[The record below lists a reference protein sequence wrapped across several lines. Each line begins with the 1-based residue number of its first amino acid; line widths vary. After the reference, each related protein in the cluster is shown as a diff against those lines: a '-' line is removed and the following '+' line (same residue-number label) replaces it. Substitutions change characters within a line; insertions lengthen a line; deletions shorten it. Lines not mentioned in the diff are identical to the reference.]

1 MHIATVDSVP
11 IVEKRQTIIEHL
23 SDLRGV
29 LFRSVL
35 VVSLLFMGCFYF
47 SEQIIALLKDPVI
60 RALPQGQKSLYF
72 FSLTEQLFTTMK
84 VSLVSAL
91 ILSAPF
97 ILLQLGSFLL
107 PALTPQEKALVFPFS
122 FLALLVF
129 FSGILLGYFF
139 VLPYI
144 FGFLVHFNSTHPEQ
158 LLLRLADY
166 LVLTLQLLL
175 GTALILEFPVVL
187 LLLGKL
193 GIVTAAFLRHL
204 RPKAY
209 IGLSVLA
216 AFLTPTPDA
225 FSMILALI
233 PLIILYEV
241 SIWVI
246 DLVDKK
252 KETS

>member
-1 MHIATVDSVP
+1 M
-11 IVEKRQTIIEHL
+11 EKRQTIIEHL
-23 SDLRGV
+23 SELRGV

-35 VVSLLFMGCFYF
+35 VVFLFFIGCFHF
-47 SEQIIALLKDPVI
+47 SETIILFLKEPVLK
-60 RALPQGQKSLYF
+60 ALPAGQKSLYF

-84 VSLVSAL
+84 ISLVSAL
-91 ILSAPF
+91 VLSSPF
-97 ILLQLGSFLL
+97 IVFQVGSFLH
-107 PALTPQEKALVFPFS
+107 PALNPKEKKLVIPFSLLAILVF
-122 FLALLVF
+122 LM
-129 FSGILLGYFF
+129 GIGVGYFF

-144 FGFLVHFNSTHPEQ
+144 FSFLVHFNSAHPEQ

-166 LVLTLQLLL
+166 LVLTFQLLL

-193 GIVTAAFLRHL
+193 GIVNAVFLRHF

-209 IGLSVLA
+209 IALSVLA

-233 PLIILYEV
+233 PLIVLYEL
-241 SIWVI
+241 SIFLLDFLDNEQEI
-246 DLVDKK
+246 K
-252 KETS
+252 